1 MEKKLDI
8 IENNNFILDTLSI
21 SKCISRRLKR
31 EFSIMCKLYQKVY
44 VELTQKS
51 NEICVN
57 VYDFGISY
65 KFTIGINYPF
75 VCPTVFLNN
84 HKYKQILANK
94 TNYEITYLKKLTG
107 IDCLCC
113 NSLTCSEKWA
123 PNNNL
128 NDIINEIKY
137 FKKIKRD
144 LVFKIITDK
153 IKEKYLN
160 SDIDLISWLF

>member
-1 MEKKLDI
+1 MENKLDI

-31 EFSIMCKLYQKVY
+31 EISIMCQIYQEIN

-57 VYDFGISY
+57 VHDFGISY
-65 KFTIGINYPF
+65 KFIIGLNYPF

-84 HKYKQILANK
+84 RKYKQILTNK

-107 IDCLCC
+107 VDCLCC

-123 PNNNL
+123 PNNKL

-144 LVFKIITDK
+144 LVFKILTDK
-153 IKEKYLN
+153 IKVKYLN

>member
-1 MEKKLDI
+1 MKNKLDI

-31 EFSIMCKLYQKVY
+31 EISIMCKLYQEIN
-44 VELTQKS
+44 VELHRP

-57 VYDFGISY
+57 VHDFGISY
-65 KFTIGINYPF
+65 KFIIGVNYPF
-75 VCPTVFLNN
+75 VCPIVFLNN
-84 HKYKQILANK
+84 QKYKQILANK

-107 IDCLCC
+107 VDCLCC

-137 FKKIKRD
+137 CKKIKRD
-144 LVFKIITDK
+144 LVFKILTDK

-160 SDIDLISWLF
+160 SDIDLFSFLF

>member
-1 MEKKLDI
+1 MENKLDI

-31 EFSIMCKLYQKVY
+31 ETSIMCQLYQEIN

-57 VYDFGISY
+57 VHDFGISY
-65 KFTIGINYPF
+65 KFIIGLNYPF
-75 VCPTVFLNN
+75 VCPIVFLNN
-84 HKYKQILANK
+84 RKYKQILVSK

-144 LVFKIITDK
+144 LVFKILTDK
-153 IKEKYLN
+153 IKVKYLN
-160 SDIDLISWLF
+160 SDIEPLLV

>member
-65 KFTIGINYPF
+65 KFIIGINYPF

-113 NSLTCSEKWA
+113 NSYLCYNNWA
-123 PNNNL
+123 PSVTFKHIIDQI
-128 NDIINEIKY
+128 NDYKTIKQPY
-137 FKKIKRD
+137 ICVQHRPYRVDAPQGTLKG
-144 LVFKIITDK
+144 
-153 IKEKYLN
+153 
-160 SDIDLISWLF
+160 LIE

>member
-1 MEKKLDI
+1 MMEK
-8 IENNNFILDTLSI
+8 NNYILDSLTS

-31 EFSIMCKLYQKVY
+31 EFISMYDLYQEIN
-44 VELTQKS
+44 VELTQKP

-57 VYDFGISY
+57 VYDFGVSY
-65 KFTIGINYPF
+65 KFIIGVNYPF

-84 HKYKQILANK
+84 RNYKQILGSK

-107 IDCLCC
+107 VDCLCC
-113 NSLTCSEKWA
+113 RSLTCSEKWA
-123 PNNNL
+123 PNNKL

-144 LVFKIITDK
+144 LVFKILTDK
-153 IKEKYLN
+153 IKDKYLN
-160 SDIDLISWLF
+160 SDIDLISWLFLF